1 MVALPEQDRAAAEL
15 LPKMSTAW
23 SPQLYEG
30 QHSFVWKYGA
40 DLLPLLAPQA
50 GERII
55 DLGCGT
61 GHLTAR
67 IAESGAEVIGID
79 RSPDM
84 IGQARQNF
92 PKLRFMLADVTS
104 FESPGP
110 ADAVFSNA
118 ALHWVTDAEGAV
130 RAIARSLGTGGRFVA
145 EFGGKRNVQMLLE
158 GVTQAAA
165 EREFQVS
172 NPWYFPSLGDYA
184 VLLERNGFE
193 VRYGSHFDRFTPLE
207 EGEGSL
213 ADWLEMFGG
222 TLLGNVPA
230 PDRAAV
236 VKRTEE
242 LVRPHLHRDGRW
254 HVDYVRL
261 RVVAVRQA

>member
-1 MVALPEQDRAAAEL
+1 M
-15 LPKMSTAW
+15 TNAW

-50 GERII
+50 GERIV

-61 GHLTAR
+61 GHLTAQ
-67 IAESGAEVIGID
+67 IAESGAEVIGVD

-92 PKLRFMLADVTS
+92 PKLRFMLADIAS
-104 FESPGP
+104 FELPQA

-130 RAIARSLGTGGRFVA
+130 RAIARALRRGGRFVA
-145 EFGGKRNVQMLLE
+145 EFGGKRNVQMLLD
-158 GVTQAAA
+158 GVMQSAA
-165 EREFQVS
+165 EGGFDIP
-172 NPWYFPSLGDYA
+172 NPWYFPSLGEYA
-184 VLLERNGFE
+184 TLLERNGFE
-193 VRYGSHFDRFTPLE
+193 VRYGSHFDRLTPLE
-207 EGEGSL
+207 EGERSL

-222 TLLGNVPA
+222 TLLGNIPA
-230 PDRAAV
+230 DQRGGIV
-236 VKRTEE
+236 NRTEE
-242 LVRPHLHRDGRW
+242 LVRPHLHREGRW

-261 RVVAVRQA
+261 RVVAVRQD